1 MTGERRVGT
10 PHPHRHGTAA
20 GRLCAGILALAATV
34 AMASAPT
41 PTPVDWR
48 DQVLYFAM
56 IDRFDDGD
64 PANNDQGAGVYD
76 PADPAKYSGGDLK
89 GLTRRLDYMRG
100 LGATGLWITP
110 PVANQWWDGEA
121 RFSGYHGYWARDFK
135 AVDEHYGTLAD
146 YRALADGLHGRGMT
160 LVQDIVVNHTGNF
173 YAHDGWQADDP
184 AKGWRMTRDSRP
196 AGAPTALPF
205 SQNDPRDPAQR
216 ALGVYHWTPP
226 IRDYTNEREERTFE
240 LAGLDDLRTTHPAVR
255 RALREAYGYW
265 IREVGVDAFRV
276 DTAFYV
282 EPEFFVDF
290 VSSTDAEAPGV
301 AQVAREVGKPSFHLF
316 GEGWGLDK
324 AFDDAQMRKIDAYQ
338 RLEGGI
344 PAMIQFPL
352 YGGFGDVFARGHAT
366 AELAWRIERTLD
378 VHADPWRMPTFV
390 DNHDVERFLAGGDEA
405 GLKQALLAMLTL
417 PGIPVLYYG
426 TEQGFRE
433 QRDAMFAGGFG
444 SGGRD
449 HFNVDSPLYR
459 AIAAMVAL
467 RRANPA
473 LSRGT
478 PDVIASNAAGP
489 GVLAWTMRGDA
500 EAERARGTRPGEAHG
515 PDSTLLVAMNTADGE
530 HLMSLD
536 GLPPGARLVPLL
548 ALDGQ
553 APALR
558 VDADGRVV
566 RPLPAHA
573 GFVWRLHERRAEAA
587 DDDDADRTDADPA
600 HAGKDSAP
608 APTLTLEP
616 LPTDV
621 VRGDVTLSGRVTCD
635 GDCAALDLRLV
646 VDGDLARASALV
658 IDAEGT
664 WSQRLRT
671 DDHLDARAEH
681 TVQVFERRSGRG
693 SGIDRFRVAR
703 EWTPLAEALDPAD
716 DDAGPDGRYRYPTD
730 ASWGTN
736 AGLDLRAAR
745 LSGSGGALAIELEFG
760 ELLHGWNAPNGF
772 DHLALSVFIT
782 LPDEPGGAAVMP
794 QQNAALPDGRRWHR
808 RLRVGGWGNAL
819 FAHDGASATREGTPI
834 APGARLSAD
843 RARRTIRLELPA
855 SALGGR
861 TSLEGLR
868 VHATTWDYDGGWKR
882 LEPEG
887 SGHTFGGGEGAKGD
901 ALWMDAV
908 DLSVPDDGR

>member
-1 MTGERRVGT
+1 VNAFTSLR
-10 PHPHRHGTAA
+10 TAA
-20 GRLCAGILALAATV
+20 IVVGLATVPGVGLGRPLAAP
-34 AMASAPT
+34 A
-41 PTPVDWR
+41 VDWR
-48 DQVLYFAM
+48 DQVLYLAM

-64 PANNDQGAGVYD
+64 PSNNDQGADVYD
-76 PADPAKYSGGDLK
+76 PADPAKYSGGDLA
-89 GLTRRLDYMRG
+89 GLTRRLDYIAG
-100 LGATGLWITP
+100 LGTTGLWITP

-135 AVDEHYGTLAD
+135 AVDAHYGTLAD
-146 YRALADGLHGRGMT
+146 YKALAGGLHARGMT

-184 AKGWRMTRDSRP
+184 ADGWRTTRDSRP
-196 AGAPTALPF
+196 AAAPTAWPF
-205 SQNDPRDPAQR
+205 SRNDPRDAAQR

-226 IRDYTNEREERTFE
+226 IRDYTDEREERTFE
-240 LAGLDDLRTTHPAVR
+240 LAGLDDLRTTNPVVR
-255 RALREAYGYW
+255 RALRDAYGFW

-301 AQVAREVGKPSFHLF
+301 AQVARDAGKPRFHLF
-316 GEGWGLDK
+316 GEGWGLDRP
-324 AFDDAQMRKIDAYQ
+324 FDDAQMRKIDAYQ
-338 RLEGGI
+338 RLEGGL

-366 AELAWRIERTLD
+366 AELGWRIERTLQ

-426 TEQGFRE
+426 TEQGSRG

-449 HFNVDSPLYR
+449 HFDVEAPLYR
-459 AIAAMVAL
+459 AVAGMVAL
-467 RRANPA
+467 RRANPE

-478 PDVIASNAAGP
+478 PSVIASNAAGP

-500 EAERARGTRPGEAHG
+500 EAERAGAQPGA
-515 PDSTLLVAMNTADGE
+515 DTLLIALNTADGE

-536 GLPPGARLVPLL
+536 GLPPGATLRPLL
-548 ALDGQ
+548 ALDGE
-553 APALR
+553 APEAR
-558 VDADGRVV
+558 VGADGRLAL
-566 RPLPAHA
+566 PLAANA
-573 GFVWRLHERRAEAA
+573 GLVWRIERAPASA
-587 DDDDADRTDADPA
+587 TDAATAPK
-600 HAGKDSAP
+600 AGVVLVLDAVPEAP
-608 APTLTLEP
+608 
-616 LPTDV
+616 
-621 VRGDVTLSGRVTCD
+621 VRGDLALSGRVACTD
-635 GDCAALDLRLV
+635 DCAALDLRLV
-646 VDGDLARASALV
+646 VNGDLARAPPLV
-658 IDAEGT
+658 VDNDGR
-664 WSQRLRT
+664 WSLRLRT
-671 DDHLDARAEH
+671 DDHLDPQAEH
-681 TVQVFERRSGRG
+681 TVQLFERRRG
-693 SGIDRFRVAR
+693 AGSEARRFRVAR
-703 EWTPLAEALDPAD
+703 DWAPLAEATDPAG
-716 DDAGPDGRYRYPTD
+716 DDAGPAGRYRYPTD

-772 DHLALSVFIT
+772 DHLALAIFIT
-782 LPDEPGGAAVMP
+782 LPDAPGGAAAMP
-794 QQNAALPDGRRWHR
+794 QQNDVLPDGRRWHR

-819 FAHDGASATREGTPI
+819 FAHDGASATSEGTPI
-834 APGARLSAD
+834 APGARLRAD
-843 RARRTIRLELPA
+843 RGRRTLRLELPA
-855 SALGGR
+855 SALGGLA
-861 TSLEGLR
+861 TLDGVR
-868 VHATTWDYDGGWKR
+868 VHVTTWDYDGGWKR

-887 SGHTFGGGEGAKGD
+887 SGHTFGGGDGAAGD
-901 ALWMDAV
+901 PLWMDAMDV
-908 DLSVPDDGR
+908 AVP